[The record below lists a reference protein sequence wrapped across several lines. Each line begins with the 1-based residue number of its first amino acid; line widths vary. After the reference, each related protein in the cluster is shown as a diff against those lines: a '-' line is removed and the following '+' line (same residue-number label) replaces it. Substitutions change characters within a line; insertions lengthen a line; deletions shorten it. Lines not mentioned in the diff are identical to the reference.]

1 MGLSATFASAAAAR
15 VGGLPL
21 LAVLIYVAYEHPA
34 RVARARAQALEAG
47 IVRLYVVLMIS
58 GWFFDGLVRWVCG
71 RLMLVHGDQPPR
83 GPRLRGVRSPAGAC
97 LSLSDNIYYSAAMS
111 RNDRKR
117 GGVEEHLSLAE
128 AAERMGISERTARRW
143 IKSGKLRA
151 YKPGRDYW
159 IPERALTEL
168 VEESEV
174 SPKTVSEPLSFSRWL
189 EERFG
194 HSYLALSEEQIEE
207 LFEELSGREDQEEQK
222 RELFSAITAEYLA
235 TAKTRNLPTE
245 ERVLVRGHHKEAG
258 NKWWLAATASGLA
271 KGVTEEF
278 ERSIKEVLDATAES
292 ETA

>member
-1 MGLSATFASAAAAR
+1 
-15 VGGLPL
+15 
-21 LAVLIYVAYEHPA
+21 
-34 RVARARAQALEAG
+34 
-47 IVRLYVVLMIS
+47 
-58 GWFFDGLVRWVCG
+58 
-71 RLMLVHGDQPPR
+71 
-83 GPRLRGVRSPAGAC
+83 
-97 LSLSDNIYYSAAMS
+97 MS

-151 YKPGRDYW
+151 SKPGRDYW

-194 HSYLALSEEQIEE
+194 HSYLALSEEEIEE
-207 LFEELSGREDQEEQK
+207 LFEDLSGREDEEDRK
-222 RELFSAITAEYLA
+222 RELFSAITTEYLA

-245 ERVLVRGHHKEAG
+245 ERVLVRGHHKEAA

-271 KGVTEEF
+271 EGVKEEF
-278 ERSIKEVLDATAES
+278 ERSIKEVLAATAES